1 MPGIRHQAVVQ
12 VLRDEPQLLV
22 MLLGRLGV
30 SLPSGA
36 VPDLKDSNLSSR
48 DPDYLKEL
56 IADNVFLF
64 RGISRQIAVVFEV
77 QASRPKQD
85 RKLAWP
91 AYLTIARAIHKCDTV
106 LCVIGLSAD
115 AVRDS
120 AQLIRTGHPD
130 FDLRPKVTGHGLL
143 PPPGGAT
150 FGPGLTVLKV
160 MTRELD
166 LSTHEGRMFTL
177 ASIATAPD
185 QQREL
190 YARYIRAVVP
200 PPVRK
205 ELTNLMSTVIKDPF
219 MDRLIAKGEAIGVA
233 RGEAIGIARGEA
245 IGIARG
251 EAIGKAVE
259 AARMLLRYLDS
270 RFDVPEER
278 RQQVEDCADASL
290 IETWFDRALTATTL
304 DQVFAI

>member
-12 VLRDEPQLLV
+12 VLRDDPQLLV

-30 SLPSGA
+30 RLPSGA

-64 RGISRQIAVVFEV
+64 KGISRRVAVVFEV
-77 QASRPKQD
+77 QSGRPKPD

-115 AVRDS
+115 AVRGS
-120 AQLIRTGHPD
+120 AQMIRTGHPD
-130 FDLRPKVTGHGLL
+130 FSLRPKVTGHGLL
-143 PPPGGAT
+143 PAPGGAA
-150 FGPGLTVLKV
+150 FGPGLTVIKV

-166 LSTHEGRMFTL
+166 LTTHEGRMFTL
-177 ASIATAPD
+177 ASIATVPD

-190 YARYIRAVVP
+190 YTRYIRAVVP

-205 ELTNLMSTVIKDPF
+205 ELTKLMSTVIKDPF
-219 MDRLIAKGEAIGVA
+219 MDRLIA
-233 RGEAIGIARGEA
+233 RGEAS
-245 IGIARG
+245 
-251 EAIGKAVE
+251 GKAVE

-270 RFDVPEER
+270 RFDVPENC
-278 RQQVEDCADASL
+278 RQQIEDCADAGL
-290 IETWFDRALTATTL
+290 IEAWFDRALTATTL
-304 DQVFAI
+304 DEIFAVLALTHATGR